1 MKNVAILGS
10 SGGNLFNLGG
20 AYPERLLQEIYTQ
33 LHSAGLGVSA
43 VQFIA
48 AEESM
53 DVAKPTTAAAV
64 YSITAEEKDKP
75 QISFQGKL
83 SEVNDAV
90 KSSDAAIAAQI
101 RAGAIDG
108 IIIMSADPDR
118 SNKEAI
124 LAAIEKKIPIV
135 GTGGTSMAIITSK
148 GANVIATSGTTGTNS
163 RTRAISFTASLCKY
177 WQIKYTPVLGSGDA
191 TMPGSD
197 KSLLKRINI
206 RSIMIP
212 ALPGFIAMAIVLAL
226 SHIPGLQ
233 SLNAIFELLLKGL
246 PVIVAVIAA
255 KQVSELDE
263 VSIVAGVV
271 AGVLSV
277 EGGLIGGIL
286 GGIGAGIMVRYLFGL
301 CLKWQFPMTTINIVA
316 GGLSGLFS
324 GLVMYYLLSPLA
336 LAAGDYIK
344 LAIEATLAFSPILA
358 GLLAGLVIW
367 PAILGGVYHAVILPL
382 VLLEMEKSGV
392 SFLGAVDMIGLVMVA
407 AGINLANVIAPREKS
422 EAAVAAP
429 GLLINLGF
437 GTFVES
443 AYPFMF
449 SNKVVFAGAIFSAGV
464 GGMLLGLLNIKGV
477 AYVPA
482 FASPF
487 LSNNAFYM
495 AIVMAVTL
503 VLTCVITLLANKFVA
518 IKKAV
523 PESPTPGISAKS

>member
-64 YSITAEEKDKP
+64 YSLTAEEKDKP

-90 KSSDAAIAAQI
+90 KSSDVAIAAQI

-163 RTRAISFTASLCKY
+163 RTRAISFTA
-177 WQIKYTPVLGSGDA
+177 YTPVLGSGDA

-286 GGIGAGIMVRYLFGL
+286 GGDRCGYYGALSVRVVPEMAIPNDDNQYR
-301 CLKWQFPMTTINIVA
+301 
-316 GGLSGLFS
+316 GGWFVRLILWFS
-324 GLVMYYLLSPLA
+324 DVLPA
-336 LAAGDYIK
+336 Q
-344 LAIEATLAFSPILA
+344 PI
-358 GLLAGLVIW
+358 
-367 PAILGGVYHAVILPL
+367 
-382 VLLEMEKSGV
+382 
-392 SFLGAVDMIGLVMVA
+392 
-407 AGINLANVIAPREKS
+407 
-422 EAAVAAP
+422 
-429 GLLINLGF
+429 GF
-437 GTFVES
+437 GRR
-443 AYPFMF
+443 
-449 SNKVVFAGAIFSAGV
+449 
-464 GGMLLGLLNIKGV
+464 
-477 AYVPA
+477 
-482 FASPF
+482 
-487 LSNNAFYM
+487 
-495 AIVMAVTL
+495 
-503 VLTCVITLLANKFVA
+503 
-518 IKKAV
+518 
-523 PESPTPGISAKS
+523 

>member
-64 YSITAEEKDKP
+64 YSLTAEEKDKP

-90 KSSDAAIAAQI
+90 KSSDVAIAAQI

-163 RTRAISFTASLCKY
+163 RTRDISFTASLCKY

-392 SFLGAVDMIGLVMVA
+392 SFLGAVDMVGLVMVA

-487 LSNNAFYM
+487 LSNNAFSM